1 MTSWHGIMAALLCA
15 SRNPPPPLIEVRIRR
30 GQLGFGAIELG
41 VEGVGEVGGLLWP
54 VGGDVAR
61 FAGVFAEVED
71 LAARADDEFAVRFVV
86 GREAG
91 GQGASV
97 ADTTGRVMITPHD
110 LPASRQHPLATGHFG
125 PGRALTAVLPSC
137 FFVTALVSSLN
148 S

>member
-1 MTSWHGIMAALLCA
+1 
-15 SRNPPPPLIEVRIRR
+15 
-30 GQLGFGAIELG
+30 
-41 VEGVGEVGGLLWP
+41 VGGLLWP

-97 ADTTGRVMITPHD
+97 ADTTGRVMITPTILRHPGSTPWPQD
-110 LPASRQHPLATGHFG
+110 ISGLGVRSRLFCHLAF
-125 PGRALTAVLPSC
+125 
-137 FFVTALVSSLN
+137 SSRLWFPR
-148 S
+148 